1 MKVIF
6 LDIDGVLNTAFN
18 CKKMALSKG
27 PSCDDY
33 GILFDPEAVKY
44 LKRII
49 EETGAEIVISSSWKY
64 TYPYQEFLRMW
75 EDRDLPG
82 SVIDVTPNVSKHRGD
97 DIDQWLRECGH
108 VTDYVII
115 DDLDSTHFNARQDPH
130 LVFVDGYY
138 GLDENAAH
146 KAIGILNYSSIK

>member
-1 MKVIF
+1 
-6 LDIDGVLNTAFN
+6 
-18 CKKMALSKG
+18 MALSKG

-75 EDRDLPG
+75 EDRELPG
-82 SVIDVTPNVSKHRGD
+82 RGGTLSRRSAHCQEQGRISDRLFKEIIQGTVYPPPIFFWGGDCVIFQ
-97 DIDQWLRECGH
+97 I
-108 VTDYVII
+108 
-115 DDLDSTHFNARQDPH
+115 
-130 LVFVDGYY
+130 
-138 GLDENAAH
+138 
-146 KAIGILNYSSIK
+146 YSYL

>member
-18 CKKMALSKG
+18 CNKMSLSIG
-27 PSCDDY
+27 PTGDDY
-33 GILFDPEAVKY
+33 GILFDPEAIKF

-49 EETGAEIVISSSWKY
+49 DETGAEIVISSSWKY
-64 TYPYQEFLRMW
+64 AYSYQEILRMW
-75 EDRDLPG
+75 EDRELPG

-115 DDLDSTHFNARQDPH
+115 DDLDSTHFYQCQDSH
-130 LVFVDGYY
+130 LVLVDGYN
-138 GLDENAAH
+138 GLDETAAY
-146 KAIGILNYSSIK
+146 KAIGILNTRT